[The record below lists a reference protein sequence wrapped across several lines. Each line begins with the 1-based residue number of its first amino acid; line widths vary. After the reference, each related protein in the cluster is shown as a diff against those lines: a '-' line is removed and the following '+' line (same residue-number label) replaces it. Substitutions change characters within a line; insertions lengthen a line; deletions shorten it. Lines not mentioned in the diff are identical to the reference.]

1 MNELVF
7 HARSLS
13 DLNGIAAK
21 IVKAAG
27 QERIMAF
34 YGQMGVGKTTLIR
47 AICKYLGVRTEV
59 TSPTFALV
67 NEYPSDNGLV
77 FHFDFYRINR
87 ISEALDFGIDEYFD
101 GGGWCLMEWPEKIEE
116 LLPATT
122 LRVYLDE
129 NPDASRTI
137 RLEFFT

>member
-7 HARSLS
+7 HARRLS

-27 QERIMAF
+27 QERIIAF

-47 AICKYLGVRTEV
+47 SICKYLGVRTEV

-67 NEYPSDNGLV
+67 NEYPSDDGLV

-87 ISEALDFGIDEYFD
+87 ISEALDFGIDEYKHRNRSGHSGNSKALRD
-101 GGGWCLMEWPEKIEE
+101 SGHRGRWHCCVLCL
-116 LLPATT
+116 
-122 LRVYLDE
+122 
-129 NPDASRTI
+129 
-137 RLEFFT
+137 